1 MYQLGGTI
9 KQALDKIISNEY
21 VLPAIQ
27 REFVWSPDQICRL
40 FDSLM
45 QGYPFGEFLFWRL
58 EPEHSADYRYYG
70 FVLDY
75 HQRDNPHCPDLG
87 QLPNRQITAVLDGQQ
102 RLTAFNIGLRGSMA
116 VKLPYKW
123 WSSEDA
129 FPQQFLALDLLAPDE
144 RDEDGSRFTFDFIQ
158 EAQLGRDGD
167 RLWFR
172 VSDIVGMKSGPD
184 MHDWL
189 LARDLEREDQ
199 GRAYRILDRLY
210 QVIHTEP
217 TVAYYEEHN
226 QDIEHVLSIFI
237 RRNSGGTTL
246 SYSDLLLSIATSQWK
261 TRDARKEVHRLV
273 DDLNRIGPGLGLT
286 KDFVL
291 KAGLMLTDIASVGFQ
306 VRNFTQ
312 ANMEILE
319 ENWENIRG
327 ALTETVQIVTGFGFN
342 ANNIRAASA
351 LLPIAYYVYRIGSP
365 MNFDTHVSY
374 ENDRKSI
381 RGWLTRSILKAS
393 GIWGSGLDT
402 LLTVL
407 REVIRD
413 AIDAGDMEFPAAE
426 MRRLMAQRG
435 KSLEF
440 SAEEIEDLIDM
451 RISDRRIFSLLA
463 LLSSFINFQHHQF
476 HIDHI
481 FPKSRFTRKR
491 LQGAEIAADKVE
503 RFIDCVDRIGNLQL
517 LEGTSNIE
525 KQATLPA
532 DWIRAK
538 YPRETDREHY
548 CEKYFLGEVP
558 DRMVGFLEFY
568 ETRRAR
574 LKEHI
579 SALVNSV

>member
-491 LQGAEIAADKVE
+491 LQGAEVAADKVE
-503 RFIDCVDRIGNLQL
+503 KFIDCVDRIGNLQL

-538 YPRETDREHY
+538 YPCETDRKHY
-548 CEKYFLGEVP
+548 CEKYLLGEVP
-558 DRMVGFLEFY
+558 DGMADFLEFY

-579 SALVNSV
+579 SVLVNSV

>member
-1 MYQLGGTI
+1 MYQQGGTI

-27 REFVWSPDQICRL
+27 REFVWSADQICRL

-45 QGYPFGEFLFWRL
+45 QGYPFGEFLFWRI
-58 EPEHSADYRYYG
+58 EPERSADYRYYG

-102 RLTAFNIGLRGSMA
+102 RLTAFNIGLRGSMS

-129 FPQQFLALDLLAPDE
+129 FPQRFLALDLLAPDE
-144 RDEDGSRFTFDFIQ
+144 RDEEGSRFAFDFVE
-158 EAQLGRDGD
+158 EAQLGRHGD

-172 VSDIVGMKSGPD
+172 VSEIVGMKSGPD
-184 MHDWL
+184 MLDWL
-189 LARDLEREDQ
+189 LARGLEREDQ
-199 GRAYRILDRLY
+199 GRAYRIVDRLY
-210 QVIHTEP
+210 QVVHTEP
-217 TVAYYEEHN
+217 TVAYYEEFN

-261 TRDARKEVHRLV
+261 TLDARKEVHRLV
-273 DDLNRIGPGLGLT
+273 DDLSQIGPGLGLT

-312 ANMEILE
+312 SNMEILE
-319 ENWENIRG
+319 QNWQKIRD
-327 ALTETVQIVTGFGFN
+327 ALIETVQIVTGFGFN

-351 LLPIAYYVYRIGSP
+351 LLPIAYYVYRIGAP
-365 MNFDTHVSY
+365 TNFDTHSSY

-381 RGWLTRSILKAS
+381 RDWLTRSILKAS

-402 LLTVL
+402 LLTAL
-407 REVIRD
+407 REVIRE
-413 AIDAGDMEFPAAE
+413 AGERAFPTTE
-426 MRRLMAQRG
+426 MGRVMAQRG

-440 SAEEIEDLIDM
+440 SAEEIEDLADM
-451 RISDRRIFSLLA
+451 GIGDRRTFGLLA
-463 LLSSFINFQHHQF
+463 LISPFIDLQRHQF
-476 HIDHI
+476 HIDHV
-481 FPKSRFTRKR
+481 FPRSRFTRKR
-491 LQGAEIAADKVE
+491 LQDAGIAAEQVDV
-503 RFIDCVDRIGNLQL
+503 FMDCANRIANLQL
-517 LEGTSNIE
+517 LDGPSNRE
-525 KQATLPA
+525 KQAMLPA
-532 DWIRAK
+532 EWIEAK
-538 YPRETDREHY
+538 YPDEEARDHY
-548 CEKYFLGEVP
+548 CEKYFLDHVP
-558 DRMVGFLEFY
+558 GDMAEFLEFY
-568 ETRRAR
+568 EVRRAR
-574 LKEHI
+574 LQDRI
-579 SALVNSV
+579 SELVNSV